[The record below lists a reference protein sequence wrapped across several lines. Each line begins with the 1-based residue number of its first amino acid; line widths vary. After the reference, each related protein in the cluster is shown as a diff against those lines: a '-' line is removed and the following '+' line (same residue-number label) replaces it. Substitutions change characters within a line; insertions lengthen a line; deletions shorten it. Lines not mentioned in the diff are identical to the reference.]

1 MKTGFGLAAA
11 SRHFIAA
18 FLGNLRATRLLSAI
32 AILGLT
38 IGLTGAILMALA
50 ARTALEF
57 NGFLPDRERI
67 HLGVSVLNAP
77 GMPPNFNEASTAH
90 AAALIRANIPEV
102 EAVARLAEQEAMLR
116 RGDTIS
122 TEKIYWAD
130 PDIFALLRFPAL
142 YGRLDTALRRPD
154 GMVMTR
160 SAAQRLFRR
169 EDALG
174 EAIEVDGHPMI
185 LTAVIAD
192 VPPNMSD
199 LSNGIF
205 ASGLAAQSALAQQES
220 ARGTDGFSIGTR
232 TYLRLR
238 PDASPDRVERRIVTL
253 IEGLLPIPM
262 RGAYAMRLVRI
273 DRLALHEGFHPE
285 ALQRLQVGSL
295 VAALILFIAIAN
307 FVNLSVGL
315 SARRRREIGVRK
327 ASGASRGQIAAQF
340 MSEAVATVLIAT
352 LLAAATVELVLPHV
366 NAFLGTTVS
375 FDYVEHPVLILWLIL
390 SATALGLIVGAYP
403 ALLLSSLPTIAVLR
417 DQGMAGRSR
426 GLGRNALVTLQFA
439 ILIGLIIAVAVV
451 YQQRIFAM
459 HDGLRADV
467 DGLVTVSAPCPE
479 AFRQETA
486 RLAGVQGVS
495 CSGTELLDGNAFAFI
510 EIEGRRISTDLVTM
524 LPSNFAL
531 YGIAPIAGTLAGLPT
546 HGEETISRI
555 VINQAAVRWFGYPD
569 PAAALGQIVPVPA
582 DGGGPDSRAQVVA
595 VVPDFALYSVE
606 TAIKPT
612 IYLDR
617 AHRPSG
623 PGLVSI
629 KLEDRKRPATLAA
642 IDRLWR
648 ATGNNAPI
656 ERAFVSDHIERLYSA
671 LERNTRLFA
680 IFAGVATFLACLGLV
695 GLSVSA
701 AERRTK
707 EIGIR
712 KALGAR
718 TDQILAM
725 LLFQLARPVLLANL
739 LAWPVAWWTMHKWLE
754 GFAYHVELQLWLFPA
769 AGLLTL
775 AFALASVGG
784 QSFAVARQKPIHAL
798 RHE

>member
-1 MKTGFGLAAA
+1 VKTGFGVAAA
-11 SRHFIAA
+11 SRHFVAA

-67 HLGVSVLNAP
+67 HIGISVLSPP
-77 GMPPNFNEASTAH
+77 GMPPNFNEASNAR
-90 AAALIRANIPEV
+90 AAALIKANLPDV
-102 EAVARLAEQEAMLR
+102 EAVARLAEQEATLR
-116 RGDTIS
+116 RGETIS
-122 TEKIYWAD
+122 REKIYWAD

-142 YGRLDTALRRPD
+142 HGQPATALRRPD
-154 GMVMTR
+154 AIVMKR
-160 SAAQRLFRR
+160 SAALRLFGRD
-169 EDALG
+169 DALG
-174 EAIEVDGHPMI
+174 ETIEVDGRPMI
-185 LTAVIAD
+185 VTAIIAD
-192 VPPNMSD
+192 VPPNVSD

-205 ASGLAAQSALAQQES
+205 ASGLAAQSALSQQES
-220 ARGTDGFSIGTR
+220 AGGNGFSIGAR

-238 PDASPDRVERRIVTL
+238 PDASPDRVERRISKL
-253 IEGLLPIPM
+253 IEGLLPSLL
-262 RGAYAMRLVRI
+262 RSDYAMRLVRI
-273 DRLALHEGFHPE
+273 DRLALHEGFHPG
-285 ALQRLQVGSL
+285 ALERLQVGSL
-295 VAALILFIAIAN
+295 VAGLILFIAVAN

-340 MSEAVATVLIAT
+340 MGEAVAMVLIAT
-352 LLAAATVELVLPHV
+352 LLAAAVVELILPHV
-366 NAFLGTTVS
+366 NAFLGTQAS
-375 FDYVEHPVLILWLIL
+375 FDYIERPAIILWLIL

-426 GLGRNALVTLQFA
+426 GLVRNALVTLQFA

-459 HDGLRADV
+459 RDGLRADV
-467 DGLVTVSAPCPE
+467 DGMATVSAPCPE
-479 AFRQETA
+479 AFRQEVA

-495 CSGTELLDGNAFAFI
+495 CSGAELLDGDVFALI
-510 EIEGRRISTDLVTM
+510 ETRGRRISTDLVTM

-531 YGIAPIAGTLAGLPT
+531 YGISPIAGTLAGLPAN
-546 HGEETISRI
+546 GEETVSRI

-569 PAAALGQIVPVPA
+569 PAAAVGQIVSVPA
-582 DGGGPDSRAQVVA
+582 DLSGPYSLAQVVA
-595 VVPDFALYSVE
+595 VVPDFGFYSVE
-606 TAIKPT
+606 TAINPT
-612 IYLDR
+612 FYLDR
-617 AHRPSG
+617 AHWPSR

-629 KLEDRKRPATLAA
+629 KLEDRERAATLAA
-642 IDRLWR
+642 IDRIWR
-648 ATGNNAPI
+648 STGNSAPI
-656 ERAFVSDHIERLYSA
+656 ERAFVSDHIERLYSD

-718 TDQILAM
+718 TDQILTM
-725 LLFQLARPVLLANL
+725 LLFQLARPVLWANL
-739 LAWPVAWWTMHKWLE
+739 LAWPITWWVMQGWLN
-754 GFAYHVELQLWLFPA
+754 GFAYHVELHLWLFPA
-769 AGLLTL
+769 AGLLAL

>member
-1 MKTGFGLAAA
+1 VKTGFGLTAA
-11 SRHFIAA
+11 SRHFITA

-32 AILGLT
+32 AIFGLT

-67 HLGVSVLNAP
+67 HIGISVLSPP
-77 GMPPNFNEASTAH
+77 GMLPNFNEASNAR
-90 AAALIRANIPEV
+90 AAALIKANVPEV
-102 EAVARLAEQEAMLR
+102 EAVARLAEQDARLR

-122 TEKIYWAD
+122 REKIYWAD

-142 YGRLDTALRRPD
+142 HGQPATALHRPD
-154 GMVMTR
+154 AIVMTR
-160 SAAQRLFRR
+160 SAAVRLFGRD
-169 EDALG
+169 DALG

-205 ASGLAAQSALAQQES
+205 ASGRAAQSALTQMES
-220 ARGTDGFSIGTR
+220 ASGTDGFAIGAR

-238 PDASPDRVERRIVTL
+238 PDASPDRVERRIAKP
-253 IEGLLPIPM
+253 IEGLLPGM
-262 RGAYAMRLVRI
+262 LRNDYAMRLVRI
-273 DRLALHEGFHPE
+273 DRLALHEGFHPG
-285 ALQRLQVGSL
+285 ALQRLQAGSL
-295 VAALILFIAIAN
+295 VAALTLFIAIAN

-327 ASGASRGQIAAQF
+327 ASGASRGQIAVQF
-340 MSEAVATVLIAT
+340 MGEAVAMVMIAT
-352 LLAAATVELVLPHV
+352 LLAAAAVELVLPHV
-366 NAFLGTTVS
+366 NAFLGTQAS
-375 FDYVEHPVLILWLIL
+375 FDYVEHPALILWLIL
-390 SATALGLIVGAYP
+390 SATLLGLVVGAYP

-417 DQGMAGRSR
+417 DRGMAGQSR
-426 GLGRNALVTLQFA
+426 GLVRNALVTLQFA

-459 HDGLRADV
+459 HDGLRADI
-467 DGLVTVSAPCPE
+467 DGLVAVSAPCPK
-479 AFRQETA
+479 AFAQEVA

-495 CSGTELLDGNAFAFI
+495 CSGAELLDGDVFALI
-510 EIEGRRISTDLVTM
+510 ETRGRRISTDLVTM

-531 YGIAPIAGTLAGLPT
+531 YGIAPIAGTLVGLPAN
-546 HGEETISRI
+546 GEETVSRI
-555 VINQAAVRWFGYPD
+555 VINQAAVVWFGYPD
-569 PAAALGQIVPVPA
+569 PAAAVGQIIPVPGDVGSA
-582 DGGGPDSRAQVVA
+582 YMLALVVA
-595 VVPDFALYSVE
+595 VVPDFAFYSVE
-606 TAIKPT
+606 TAINPT

-617 AHRPSG
+617 AHRPG
-623 PGLVSI
+623 APGLVSI
-629 KLEDRKRPATLAA
+629 KLEDRERPATLAA

-648 ATGNNAPI
+648 ATGHSAPI
-656 ERAFVSDHIERLYSA
+656 ERAFVSDHIERLYDG

-695 GLSVSA
+695 GLSVSV
-701 AERRTK
+701 AEHRTK

-718 TDQILAM
+718 TDQILTM
-725 LLFQLARPVLLANL
+725 LLFQLVRPVLWANL
-739 LAWPVAWWTMHKWLE
+739 LAWPVAWWVMRGWLS

-769 AGLLTL
+769 AGLLAL